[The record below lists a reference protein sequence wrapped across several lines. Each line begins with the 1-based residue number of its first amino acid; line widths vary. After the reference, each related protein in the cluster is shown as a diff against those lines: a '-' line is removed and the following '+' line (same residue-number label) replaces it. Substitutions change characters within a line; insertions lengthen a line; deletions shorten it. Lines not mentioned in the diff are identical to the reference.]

1 MPPARRPGPGGPG
14 EGEGEVDASGTGAG
28 ADEASGDG
36 AEGDEVNG
44 AGSRDSGRSGGG
56 AAGASG
62 DGGPGG
68 GSPEVTGVG
77 GPAGGAPGV
86 KGGESPGGG
95 SPGVGAGEG
104 PAGGSSRVAGA
115 GGTSGGSPGATG
127 AGATSGEGSGA
138 RGGGAPVGGAP
149 GAAVGTGTGARRM
162 PGVRLVQ
169 RVSSTRTF
177 AKVAPHL
184 IPALDRAVHR
194 LTRGKVLLSA
204 QMLPGIVLTARGA
217 RSGLERR
224 TPLACM
230 PEAGAARVRGETGA
244 GEAGGTRGTPD
255 TGGTPDAEGVA
266 GAPES
271 GWILV
276 GSNFGRTGH
285 PAWTANL
292 LAHPDAVISWKGEDI
307 PVTARLLTGEERAA
321 VWRTALAFWPPYA
334 TYQARVDR
342 EIRLFRIVRR
352 QATGTPDAVDGPPP
366 A

>member
-1 MPPARRPGPGGPG
+1 
-14 EGEGEVDASGTGAG
+14 
-28 ADEASGDG
+28 
-36 AEGDEVNG
+36 
-44 AGSRDSGRSGGG
+44 
-56 AAGASG
+56 
-62 DGGPGG
+62 
-68 GSPEVTGVG
+68 
-77 GPAGGAPGV
+77 
-86 KGGESPGGG
+86 
-95 SPGVGAGEG
+95 
-104 PAGGSSRVAGA
+104 
-115 GGTSGGSPGATG
+115 
-127 AGATSGEGSGA
+127 
-138 RGGGAPVGGAP
+138 
-149 GAAVGTGTGARRM
+149 M

-169 RVSSTRTF
+169 RVSSTRAF

-230 PEAGAARVRGETGA
+230 PEAGAARVGDETGA
-244 GEAGGTRGTPD
+244 GGAAATGRTGTAGGTGGTGGSVD
-255 TGGTPDAEGVA
+255 TGGTPDTGRTPEAEGGA

-352 QATGTPDAVDGPPP
+352 QATVTPDAVDGPPP